1 MFHSIIN
8 RSSTIVVDELKIR
21 LVTCKDAENIAI
33 YYQKNRSHLQPWEP
47 TREENFF
54 TVAGWE
60 KRLEQIAILHR
71 HEMAY
76 YFIVTP
82 RHSNQV
88 LAVIN
93 FSNVIKSPFYA
104 CHVGY
109 SLDSEYQGK
118 GIMRRALQA
127 TINWLFEEKYFHRII
142 AVYMPH
148 NEKSANVLYSVG
160 FEKEGEAKD
169 YLLINGQWRDHILTA
184 KINPNWREPIKW
196 NPF

>member
-93 FSNVIKSPFYA
+93 
-104 CHVGY
+104 
-109 SLDSEYQGK
+109 
-118 GIMRRALQA
+118 
-127 TINWLFEEKYFHRII
+127 
-142 AVYMPH
+142 
-148 NEKSANVLYSVG
+148 
-160 FEKEGEAKD
+160 
-169 YLLINGQWRDHILTA
+169 
-184 KINPNWREPIKW
+184 
-196 NPF
+196 